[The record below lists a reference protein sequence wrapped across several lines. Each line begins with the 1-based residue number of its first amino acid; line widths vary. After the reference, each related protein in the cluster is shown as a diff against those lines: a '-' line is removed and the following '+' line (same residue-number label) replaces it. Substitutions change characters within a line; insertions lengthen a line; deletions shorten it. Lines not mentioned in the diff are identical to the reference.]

1 MNELMHVGVGH
12 EDDPP
17 GRGSGRYGYGTGEN
31 PFQHQYDFISEEKRL
46 KDRGIPE
53 NMRAKMLLGEN
64 AKTIDLRAKLTIAK
78 NDIDR
83 ANIQTAMKLYEKYG
97 NYSKVARE
105 MGKNES
111 SIRTLLK
118 RAVSE
123 KQDRYT
129 KTAEMLKE
137 ACKKQGGMIDVSK
150 YSELYLGDSG
160 VPKHTMDVAVSMLQD
175 EGYLKSYV
183 QFEQLGTGHKTNM
196 IVLAEPGTTH
206 KDVYANRNNIK
217 GIIEYTPDEG
227 KTWWTPEFPESIDS
241 KRVYVRYAEDGG
253 VEKDG
258 VIELRRG
265 VEDISLGG
273 SQYAQVRI
281 AVDGTNYMKGM
292 AVYGTDIP
300 DGYDI
305 VYNTNKKRGTPMI
318 DKNAVYNP
326 EDGTWSGKEVMKRM
340 KIDNKT
346 GEVDRDNPFGALIK
360 SPKEKDGVVMPG
372 GQRHYLDKDGNEKLS
387 PINKLQDEG
396 DWDSWSRNLASQ
408 FLSKQ
413 PMKLINQQIDISIKQ
428 KKQELDEIMNLTN
441 PVIKKKLLQDFA
453 DGCDANADSLAVKG
467 FKNQAFQVLLPIPE
481 LKDNEIYAPNYKDGD
496 IVALVRYPHGGTF
509 EIPVLKVKNK
519 KSPAEAVMKGASDA
533 VGINQHVADILS
545 GADFDGDTALVIP
558 MKSNGINIKS
568 TDRNIPALK
577 SIQDFDPKMYKL
589 PDSAPQV
596 KGQTKQTQMGV
607 ITNLITDMTVA
618 EGANYGDIC
627 KAVKH
632 SMVVIDS
639 EKHHLD
645 MKQSARDNDIEE
657 LKRKYQGTNKKG
669 QAGGGASTILSRA
682 SSEVRVDKRK
692 EITDT
697 KKMTPEELKRWNEGK
712 KVYRTDENAHKKYQ
726 VTNPDDMTN
735 EERAL
740 YDSGKKVYRTSHEYR
755 QEKVTRMSLVDDARD
770 LVRDKSNPKEMA
782 YANFANELKN
792 MANSA
797 RKEYRSIK
805 PTPVNK
811 ESQKT
816 YSKEVADLIAKL
828 RIAEMNNP
836 RERMAQAIANG
847 MVSEKM
853 ASNPDMDFEH
863 RKRAESVALSQARAM
878 VGAKK
883 DKIDITDKE
892 WEAIQANAI
901 STDRLSRIVQ
911 NSDIDKLKQR
921 ATPRKTS
928 NSLNTL
934 QINRIKAMI
943 ATGLYTQKEIADALG
958 VSTSSVSELMRKAS

>member
-1 MNELMHVGVGH
+1 MTEELMHVGVGH
-12 EDDPP
+12 DDNPP
-17 GRGSGRYGYGTGEN
+17 GRGSGRYAFGTGDN
-31 PFQHQYDFISEEKRL
+31 PFQHQYDLISEEKRL
-46 KDRGIPE
+46 KDKGIPE
-53 NMRAKMLLGEN
+53 NMRAKMLLGEK
-64 AKTIDLRAKLTIAK
+64 AKTIELRAALTIAK
-78 NDIDR
+78 NEIDK

-97 NYSKVARE
+97 NYSKVGRE
-105 MGKNES
+105 MGKSES

-118 RAVSE
+118 RAVDE
-123 KQDRYT
+123 KQDRYV
-129 KTAEMLKE
+129 KTAEMLKD
-137 ACKKQGGMIDVSK
+137 AVAKQGGMVDVSK
-150 YSELYLGDSG
+150 YSELYLG
-160 VPKHTMDVAVSMLQD
+160 VPKHTMDIAVSMLEK
-175 EGYLKSYV
+175 EGYLKSYA
-183 QFEQLGTGHKTNM
+183 QFEQLGTGNKTNM
-196 IVLAEPGTTH
+196 VILAAPGTTH
-206 KDVYANRNNIK
+206 KDVYANRHNIK
-217 GIIEYTPDEG
+217 GIVEYTPDEG

-253 VEKDG
+253 KEKDG

-273 SQYAQVRI
+273 SQYSQVRI

-300 DGYDI
+300 EGYDI

-318 DKNAVYNP
+318 DKNAVYTVNDKG
-326 EDGTWSGKEVMKRM
+326 EGSWSGSEVMKRL

-360 SPKEKDGVVMPG
+360 SPKDKDGVVMPG
-372 GQRHYLDKDGNEKLS
+372 GQRHYLDKDGKEKLS

-413 PMKLINQQIDISIKQ
+413 PLKLIDQQIKLSVGRKQ
-428 KKQELDEIMNLTN
+428 QELDEIMNLTN
-441 PVIKKKLLQDFA
+441 PVVKNRLLQDFA

-467 FKNQAFQVLLPIPE
+467 FKNQAFQVLLPIPS
-481 LKDNEIYAPNYKDGD
+481 LKDNEIYAPNYKHGD
-496 IVALVRYPHGGTF
+496 TVALVRYPHGGTF
-509 EIPVLKVKNK
+509 EIPVLKVNNRHSGA
-519 KSPAEAVMKGASDA
+519 KSVMKDASDA
-533 VGINQHVADILS
+533 VGINSNVAEILS

-558 MKSNGINIKS
+558 LKSNNISIKT

-577 SIQDFDPKMYKL
+577 SLQDFDPKMYKL
-589 PDSAPQV
+589 PDSAPRI

-618 EGANYGDIC
+618 EGANYSDIC

-645 MKQSARDNDIEE
+645 YKQSAKDNDIDA
-657 LKRKYQGTNKKG
+657 LKRKYQGTNAQG
-669 QAGGGASTILSRA
+669 RPGGGASTILSRA
-682 SSEVRVDKRK
+682 SSTVRVDKRK
-692 EITDT
+692 EVTDT

-712 KVYRTDENAHKKYQ
+712 KVYRADEKALKKERITD
-726 VTNPDDMTN
+726 PSIMTA

-740 YDSGKKVYRTSHEYR
+740 YDAGKKVYRTTSER
-755 QEKVTRMSLVDDARD
+755 KQEKVTRMSLVDDARD

-782 YANFANELKN
+782 YANYANELKR
-792 MANSA
+792 MANTA
-797 RKEYRSIK
+797 RKEQRSMK

-811 ESQKT
+811 QSQKT
-816 YSKEVADLIAKL
+816 YEKEVADLLAKL
-828 RIAEMNNP
+828 RRAEMNNP
-836 RERMAQAIANG
+836 KERMAQAIANG
-847 MVSEKM
+847 LVSEKL
-853 ASNPDMDFEH
+853 ANNPDMDFEH
-863 RKRAESVALSQARAM
+863 RKRAESVALAQARAM

-883 DKIDITDKE
+883 EKIELTDRE

-901 STDRLSRIVQ
+901 STDRLKRIVG

-921 ATPRKTS
+921 ATPRPS
-928 NSLNTL
+928 NELTTN
-934 QINRIKAMI
+934 QISRIKAMMS
-943 ATGLYTQKEIADALG
+943 TGLYTQKEIADALG
-958 VSTSSVSELMRKAS
+958 VSTSSVSSIMKAS